1 VPLPT
6 PRIAVTVQVVPLP
19 VTAAMDAPLSP
30 VDTRLNAVELTPVT
44 LRLKVTVHAT
54 VEAVVA
60 CVQVL
65 AQVIAV
71 TVAVGVM

>member
-1 VPLPT
+1 
-6 PRIAVTVQVVPLP
+6 
-19 VTAAMDAPLSP
+19 MNAPLSP

-60 CVQVL
+60 CAQVL

>member
-1 VPLPT
+1 
-6 PRIAVTVQVVPLP
+6 
-19 VTAAMDAPLSP
+19 
-30 VDTRLNAVELTPVT
+30 VDTRLKAVELTPVT

-65 AQVIAV
+65 AQVMAV
-71 TVAVGVM
+71 TTVGGVV